1 MKINYKITNICLQ
14 NFIYSQIFL
23 VVVLLSALFLPFAK
37 AQPYNPPG
45 PEVAGNGIDEDC
57 SDVGGRCMQNSYS
70 VYNDCSSFVGLC
82 SVEYC
87 CSGLCN
93 STSSDN
99 QQCIHDADKPPCDG
113 KIDTR
118 ELTDYINEWK
128 NNQSITITQV
138 LQVVNLWKS

>member
-1 MKINYKITNICLQ
+1 
-14 NFIYSQIFL
+14 
-23 VVVLLSALFLPFAK
+23 
-37 AQPYNPPG
+37 
-45 PEVAGNGIDEDC
+45 
-57 SDVGGRCMQNSYS
+57 MQNSYS

-128 NNQSITITQV
+128 NNQDLTIAQI
-138 LQVVNLWKS
+138 LQVVNLWKSGGQGKGNVQNKGDLFFVLKRCKRV